1 MPTSRRERAR
11 TSRFASA
18 FTLIELL
25 VVIGIIAL
33 LIGLLLPSLSAAREA
48 GRQLRCLTNMKTFA
62 TATILYAQDYK
73 ERVWPAYPRNA
84 AGVVTWPA
92 DPGTPAGD
100 ANVFLWAQTIRDG
113 QRVPG
118 LFFEYAGATQ
128 EAAECPTNKRRVP
141 DGSTRRN
148 IWGNQTGV
156 QFDYTMLDEMEGAKL
171 GLQWQVAILAPNRN
185 NAVRVLPTTEQQ
197 FLTPLR
203 SMPIFFEENTRFNNQ
218 AFRDGGF
225 GNVDQASHRHGGKAN
240 GGSHVSMID
249 GGAEFVRFPNDGKE
263 NVEDQNRDFVGN
275 DLYVRGNRPN
285 WLAISDVTPR
295 FGTPQPYGWINDPR

>member
-1 MPTSRRERAR
+1 MPTHFRERLLRAR
-11 TSRFASA
+11 SHSA

-33 LIGLLLPSLSAAREA
+33 LIGLLLPSLAAAREA

-84 AGVVTWPA
+84 NGVITWPA

-100 ANVFLWAQTIRDG
+100 ANVFLWAQTIRNG
-113 QRVPG
+113 ERVPG
-118 LFFEYAGATQ
+118 LFFEYAGASQ
-128 EAAECPTNKRRVP
+128 EAAECPTNKRRSSN
-141 DGSTRRN
+141 GSTQRN

-156 QFDYTMLDEMEGAKL
+156 QFDYSMMDEMEGAKL
-171 GLQWQVAILAPNRN
+171 GLQWQVAYLAPNRN
-185 NAVRVLPTTEQQ
+185 NGVRVLPTSEQQ

-203 SMPIFFEENTRFNNQ
+203 SMPIFFEENTRFNNET
-218 AFRDGGF
+218 FRDGGF
-225 GNVDQASHRHGGKAN
+225 GNIDQASHRHGGKVN

-249 GGAEFVRFPNDGKE
+249 GGADFVRFPNDGRE
-263 NVEDQNRDFVGN
+263 NIEDQNRDFVGN

-285 WLAISDVTPR
+285 WLAISDVNPR